1 LNYFPEKLYDDIGV
15 YLDGYFD
22 LFRAATASVDRRQLQ
37 RAADLIAETTVRGG
51 AVFSCGNGGSA
62 AIANHLACDCLKG
75 VRNRSTLRPRV
86 ISLSATVELITAI
99 ANDIGYDDI
108 FSFQLSSLAK
118 SGDILIAISSSGE
131 SPNIAKA
138 INWAKSN
145 GVHTIAMTG
154 FMGGKAAEMADVKLH
169 TDAHNYG
176 VVEDVHQ
183 SLMHVLAQ
191 YVRHKHLEEPEL
203 LGTHKF

>member
-1 LNYFPEKLYDDIGV
+1 MNYFPEKLYNDIGV

-22 LFRAATASVDRRQLQ
+22 RLRAAAGAIDRSQLQ
-37 RAADLIAETTVRGG
+37 RAADLIEETAARGG
-51 AVFSCGNGGSA
+51 MIFSCGNGGSA

-86 ISLSATVELITAI
+86 TSLSATVELITAI
-99 ANDIGYDDI
+99 ANDIGYDEI

-118 SGDILIAISSSGE
+118 PGDILIAITSSGE
-131 SPNIAKA
+131 SPNIVKA
-138 INWAKSN
+138 LGWAKSN

-154 FMGGKAAEMADVKLH
+154 FNGGKAAEMAEVKLH
-169 TDAHNYG
+169 IEAHNYG

-183 SLMHVLAQ
+183 SLMHILAQ
-191 YVRHKHLEEPEL
+191 YVRHRHLEEPEL